1 MKQGILFL
9 RRMGYPAQKMMKIP
23 KYKKYREFME
33 DLIKRCDTNNLIREM
48 ITEPCSNG
56 ITLKK
61 DSNIYA
67 MLESFSE
74 DDAMLK
80 AILTDYLKSYPEE
93 DRIKVK
99 WAIRIIVDFSK
110 VIRHGE
116 YENNPYY
123 KNIRLSEQNNGN
135 FTLTN
140 KTIPK
145 YSLCTLSETHTTDAL
160 IEFPKLCL
168 FDYDF
173 VVPCL
178 EENGSTWMS
187 ITPYEISTMEKPIS
201 EATGNVLTLG
211 CGLGY
216 YAYMTSEKSDVE
228 HVTIIESSQ
237 EIIDIFMQSILP
249 QFPHKEKIS
258 IIKADA
264 FNYMSELNDGIFN
277 YCFADIFSNG
287 RDFEPYMKLKKICH
301 KFKAMKMSFW
311 AEEEIGLGMEKSA
324 AFVVLDEFYGTNN
337 KEYLSMPEQKLYDYF
352 KDKFKNVIIKNP
364 SDLYSYTLAQYL
376 TASLF

>member
-1 MKQGILFL
+1 MV
-9 RRMGYPAQKMMKIP
+9 
-23 KYKKYREFME
+23 
-33 DLIKRCDTNNLIREM
+33 
-48 ITEPCSNG
+48 S
-56 ITLKK
+56 
-61 DSNIYA
+61 
-67 MLESFSE
+67 
-74 DDAMLK
+74 
-80 AILTDYLKSYPEE
+80 
-93 DRIKVK
+93 
-99 WAIRIIVDFSK
+99 
-110 VIRHGE
+110 
-116 YENNPYY
+116 
-123 KNIRLSEQNNGN
+123 
-135 FTLTN
+135 
-140 KTIPK
+140 
-145 YSLCTLSETHTTDAL
+145 
-160 IEFPKLCL
+160 
-168 FDYDF
+168 
-173 VVPCL
+173 
-178 EENGSTWMS
+178 
-187 ITPYEISTMEKPIS
+187 EKP
-201 EATGNVLTLG
+201 
-211 CGLGY
+211 
-216 YAYMTSEKSDVE
+216 DVE

-237 EIIDIFMQSILP
+237 EIIDIFTQSILP

-287 RDFEPYMKLKKICH
+287 SDFEPYMKLKKICH